1 MITHIISIDA
11 GGSKTAACIEPL
23 DASLRYDAIGAGA
36 SLSHRLQQS
45 CEIIKGLADELV
57 ALAKVQPQNCQIVC
71 GAAGAACEQN
81 RHTLKQHLGEN
92 WAGISIRSDAQ
103 TSLYGA
109 GQGQPLVVIA
119 VGTGSVAMRLNAD
132 GSEQMFG
139 GWGFVAGDLGS
150 GAYMGRLAVS
160 RSLVGLE
167 QGLAHSDPLMQ
178 AIAQQMGL
186 DIPPKPEARQLI
198 LDWLKA
204 SGATQY
210 AAIAPIIFDISKT
223 SRLAKTIILQAAQSI
238 EELMDTAQGDHPL
251 QVALIG
257 GLAGK
262 LKPYLSAKY
271 QAMLVEAKGDALDGG
286 LFIARQ
292 ILQPTNQYNEL

>member
-23 DASLRYDAIGAGA
+23 DGSARYSATGAAA
-36 SLSHRLQQS
+36 SLSHKLDQS
-45 CEIIKGLADELV
+45 CEIIIGLANELL
-57 ALAKVQPQNCQIVC
+57 ALAKVKPQQCQIVC

-81 RHTLKQHLGEN
+81 RQVLQHHLGAK
-92 WAGISIRSDAQ
+92 WAGISIHSDAQ

-119 VGTGSVAMRLNAD
+119 IGTGSVAMRLNSD

-150 GAYMGRLAVS
+150 GACMGRLAVS
-160 RSLVGLE
+160 RSLVGLD

-178 AIAQQMGL
+178 AIAQQMGVV
-186 DIPPKPEARQLI
+186 IPLKLTARQVI
-198 LDWLKA
+198 LDWLKN

-210 AAIAPIIFDISKT
+210 AAIAPRIFDLSKT
-223 SRLAKTIILQAAQSI
+223 SRLAKDIILQAAQSI
-238 EELMDTAQGDHPL
+238 EELIDCAQGINPL
-251 QVALIG
+251 KVALIG
-257 GLAGK
+257 GLAYK
-262 LKPYLSAKY
+262 LEPYLSAKY
-271 QAMLVEAKGDALDGG
+271 QAMLVAAKGDALDGG
-286 LFIARQ
+286 LYIARQ
-292 ILQPTNQYNEL
+292 ILRPMGQ